1 MDEVKISGTDDVTI
15 ILDRPRAINSLSGE
29 MLGAIGEAVKG
40 SPRSIDLSGA
50 GERGY
55 CSGADI
61 RELRSLVLKDPEA
74 AGDWLD
80 GEYDVD
86 AAIAEV
92 GPRICMAFPWAAGL
106 GWHCAL
112 SGSRLATTSS
122 LRCRKRVLVY
132 GLTWVRVSSSLGP
145 RALSAA
151 I

>member
-92 GPRICMAFPWAAGL
+92 HSGTAHL
-106 GWHCAL
+106 HL
-112 SGSRLATTSS
+112 SL
-122 LRCRKRVLVY
+122 
-132 GLTWVRVSSSLGP
+132 
-145 RALSAA
+145 
-151 I
+151 IHI